1 MKKIIGAIAIAMILR
16 VIGFSQPADS
26 LIIGIWLGE
35 YEGYDPQTHS
45 NITVRRR
52 LIIEEKDNMYY
63 DTLWGQPSQSDEIIF
78 EMEIG
83 TWAVN
88 FTFDSVIWTP
98 IISKHIDIANPDSL
112 VEYEHGVHR
121 KELNEVKDQWQFHD
135 DNMNVDYWMLKEE
148 FIYPP
153 PKPAGNTSPVIYEN
167 YVYTT
172 SGTVSNLGHMLE
184 YSFNWGDGTNSA
196 WSVSKT
202 STHTWTT
209 TGVKYVTVTAR
220 CQDHTDRMATS
231 ESLSVDVQ
239 DITETISKPGTP
251 EGETEPL
258 INETYTYTTTGA
270 TSDLGHVVQYSFD
283 WGDGSE
289 SEWSTSNTAMHSW
302 PASGLKNISVTARCE
317 VHQNKVNT
325 SDNLEVN
332 VQNNPTGINN
342 GSLDEFSF
350 RILNNSNTRS
360 GSPVII
366 SYCVPARS
374 YVSISVYNMQGQLV
388 RSLVSSHHDNGKYET
403 EWNGKDDNGNSAGS
417 GVYFYIFSAKDYYS
431 VQKGVL
437 AE

>member
-1 MKKIIGAIAIAMILR
+1 MKKIIGAITLAILLQVVGYA
-16 VIGFSQPADS
+16 QPADS
-26 LIIGIWLGE
+26 LVIGVWLGE
-35 YEGYDPQTHS
+35 YEGYDPHTMS
-45 NITVRRR
+45 NISVRRR

-63 DTLWGQPSQSDEIIF
+63 DTLWGHPTGSDEIIF

-83 TWAVN
+83 TWAIN

-98 IISKHIDIANPDSL
+98 IVSKHIDIANPDSL

-121 KELNEVKDQWQFHD
+121 KELNEAKDLWQYHD
-135 DNMNVDYWMLKEE
+135 DNMNVDYYMYKEE

-153 PKPAGNTSPVIYEN
+153 PKPAGNISPVIYEN

-172 SGTVSNLGHMLE
+172 NGTMSNLGHMLE
-184 YSFNWGDGTNSA
+184 YRFNWGDGTSSA

-220 CQDHTDRMATS
+220 CQEHNDRMATS
-231 ESLSVDVQ
+231 DSLAIDVQ
-239 DITETISKPGTP
+239 DIDENISKPGTP

-258 INETYTYTTTGA
+258 IDETYTYTTSGS
-270 TSDLGHVVQYSFD
+270 TSDLGHVVEYSFD
-283 WGDGSE
+283 WGDGSA

-302 PASGLKNISVTARCE
+302 PTAGSKNISVTARCE

-325 SDNLEVN
+325 SDNLEIN
-332 VQNNPTGINN
+332 VQESSTGINN
-342 GSLDEFSF
+342 GSLNEYSF
-350 RILNNSNTRS
+350 RILNNNGTSS

-366 SYCVPARS
+366 SYSIPARS

-388 RSLVSSHHDNGKYET
+388 RSLISSHHNIGNYET
-403 EWNGKDDNGNSAGS
+403 EWDGKDDRGNIAGS
-417 GVYFYIFSAKDYYS
+417 GVYFYIFAAKDYYS
-431 VQKGVL
+431 VQKGIL